1 MTDISPLAKQA
12 YEQGYTP
19 IAFAEMT
26 VRALIEA
33 HAHVVAGRTV
43 TADAFPA
50 DAFPDFPIELTASA
64 LASRIVGIFLDA
76 GWTVPGELLNLSE
89 RPS

>member
-1 MTDISPLAKQA
+1 MTDINPLARLA

-19 IAFAEMT
+19 IAFAEMS
-26 VRALIEA
+26 VRVLIEA
-33 HAHVVAGRTV
+33 HSNVITGR
-43 TADAFPA
+43 AINP

-64 LASRIVGIFLDA
+64 LASRIVGTLLDA
-76 GWTVPGELLNLSE
+76 GWTAPGELINLGE